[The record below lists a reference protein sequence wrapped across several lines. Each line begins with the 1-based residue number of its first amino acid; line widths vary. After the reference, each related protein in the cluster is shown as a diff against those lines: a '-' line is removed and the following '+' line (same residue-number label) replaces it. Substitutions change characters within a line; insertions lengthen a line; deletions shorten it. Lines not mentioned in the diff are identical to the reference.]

1 MIDTHSIPNEPT
13 ASEGTDDLF
22 SLLLILLENFWVLVG
37 FGVGVGLLALTA
49 ASMTPTRYTST
60 ALIDPVA
67 GLPLSVDHHA
77 LPVLRDERQKLLPLV
92 LAAPDTLAKAVERRQ
107 VPAHHGD
114 VLVNRRPDGTIGL
127 QATSTTPQNAKDLA
141 DTVIEVALEK
151 TRPVPTELAVLVQE
165 LETLNEQAEAL
176 RKAGEGLRM
185 RVATGDE
192 RDASGQIASNLGVI
206 VGQIGALESRITFNQ
221 LIITGMTDQV
231 ILEAPT
237 VPVRP
242 SGLKPVAWL
251 LLGAVAG
258 ILIGSIWI
266 LLRESFKQYRP
277 GPELSARMHA
287 LSVRLPFIRK
297 G

>member
-1 MIDTHSIPNEPT
+1 MTDTHSIPNEPT
-13 ASEGTDDLF
+13 ASGGTDDLF
-22 SLLLILLENFWVLVG
+22 SLLLILLESFWVLVG

-49 ASMTPTRYTST
+49 AYMTPTRYTSA

-77 LPVLRDERQKLLPLV
+77 LPLLRDERQKLLPLV

-107 VPAHHGD
+107 VSARQGD
-114 VLVNRRPDGTIGL
+114 VLVNRRPDGTISL
-127 QATSTTPQNAKDLA
+127 QATSTTPQNAKNLA

-151 TRPVPTELAVLVQE
+151 TRPGPAELALLLQE
-165 LETLNEQAEAL
+165 LKTLNEQAEAL
-176 RKAGEGLRM
+176 RKADEALRM
-185 RVATGDE
+185 RVATGNE
-192 RDASGQIASNLGVI
+192 RDASGQIAGNLGVI
-206 VGQIGALESRITFNQ
+206 VGQIGALESRMRFNQ
-221 LIITGMTDQV
+221 MIITGMTDRV

-266 LLRESFKQYRP
+266 LLREAFKQYRP
-277 GPELSARMHA
+277 DPELSARMHA
-287 LSVRLPFIRK
+287 LSVRLPLIKK

>member
-1 MIDTHSIPNEPT
+1 MTDTHSIPSEPT

-22 SLLLILLENFWVLVG
+22 SLLLVLLENFWVLVS

-49 ASMTPTRYTST
+49 AYMTPTRYTST

-67 GLPLSVDHHA
+67 GMPLSDHREF
-77 LPVLRDERQKLLPLV
+77 PVLRDERQKLLPLV

-107 VPAHHGD
+107 VPARKGD
-114 VLVNRRPDGTIGL
+114 VLVNRRSDGTISL
-127 QATSTTPQNAKDLA
+127 QATSTTPQNAKVLA
-141 DTVIEVALEK
+141 NTVIEVALEK
-151 TRPVPTELAVLVQE
+151 TRPGPAELALLLQK
-165 LETLNEQAEAL
+165 LKTLNEQAEAL
-176 RKAGEGLRM
+176 RKAGEALRM

-192 RDASGQIASNLGVI
+192 RDASGQIAGNLGVI
-206 VGQIGALESRITFNQ
+206 FGQIGVLESRITFNQ

-266 LLRESFKQYRP
+266 LLKESFKQYRP